1 MILTKCLTSKKNP
14 LENAFK
20 DTIVSFIEDS
30 LDKAKEVIA
39 FFSKMKVIY
48 HTFITFITINTKITL
63 EVLKYIVNNL
73 EYEND
78 SRN

>member
-1 MILTKCLTSKKNP
+1 
-14 LENAFK
+14 
-20 DTIVSFIEDS
+20 
-30 LDKAKEVIA
+30 
-39 FFSKMKVIY
+39 MKVIY

-73 EYEND
+73 EYEYD